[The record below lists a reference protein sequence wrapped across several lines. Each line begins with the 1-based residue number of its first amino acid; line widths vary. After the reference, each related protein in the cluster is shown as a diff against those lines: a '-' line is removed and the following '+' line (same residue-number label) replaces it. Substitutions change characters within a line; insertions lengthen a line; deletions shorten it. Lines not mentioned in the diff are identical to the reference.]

1 MKGNIIMD
9 LIFQLIVVIMILSI
23 LLIIYL
29 KYRSKIRFS
38 KNNANKVSYLSGQD
52 FERFLSSLFYRMGY
66 KNKVTKGSYDFGA
79 DLSVSDGRTK
89 IVIQAKRYNSK
100 VGIKAVQEVF
110 SAMHY
115 YDAQQAYVFTN
126 SYYTKSARL
135 LAQKLDVK
143 LYDRNQMEVLRRKYL
158 SH

>member
-1 MKGNIIMD
+1 MD

-52 FERFLSSLFYRMGY
+52 FERFLSSLFYSMGY

-79 DLSVSDGRTK
+79 DLIVSDGRTK

-135 LAQKLDVK
+135 LAQKLGVK
-143 LYDRNQMEVLRRKYL
+143 LCDRNQIEVLRKKYL
-158 SH
+158 SN